1 MTTWSLP
8 FTFRD
13 QNFIRISQVPHSVKT
28 LCSYFLITTE
38 IIFIA
43 VSGEGNKLE
52 AMYFIKDFGFLGPS
66 RFSRNSELCRVV
78 VPWVFSDL
86 IPEDDGRVLLQSM
99 GTRQSGR
106 STVSPSYVI
115 IGLTS
120 ATVNFSSVEPK

>member
-1 MTTWSLP
+1 
-8 FTFRD
+8 
-13 QNFIRISQVPHSVKT
+13 
-28 LCSYFLITTE
+28 
-38 IIFIA
+38 
-43 VSGEGNKLE
+43 
-52 AMYFIKDFGFLGPS
+52 MYFIKDFGFLGPS